1 MVGDLQKIVGEIEV
15 TECPTPK
22 IDGGDLEEIVVNV
35 MVTKIQ
41 TLKELLVSCFYIT
54 YIICKIW
61 CFL

>member
-1 MVGDLQKIVGEIEV
+1 MVGDLQKIVGETEV
-15 TECPTPK
+15 TECPTRK